1 MSSRKSSRGSRTSS
15 RVSSKRDNNDFYAEI
30 SSTNN
35 GKTMSRDITN
45 QALIGAFVLT
55 LIIQGSVLYYLY
67 NLEDADCN
75 CIRDWRHNFCKAYAL
90 LVLGVGVVLIGL
102 HHLCKGFMILYYIA
116 ALINVYAFFTYI
128 GDLNATQCTC
138 AVKKQSGLNSVMR
151 IYRWLLLLV
160 GVSVIMQLLALLG
173 FGANKLTTSS

>member
-1 MSSRKSSRGSRTSS
+1 MSSRKSKRGSRSS
-15 RVSSKRDNNDFYAEI
+15 SHLSRKRNNDLYEEI

-35 GKTMSRDITN
+35 GKTMSRNITN

-67 NLEDADCN
+67 NLEDANCN

-90 LVLGVGVVLIGL
+90 LVIGVGVVLIGL
-102 HHLCKGFMILYYIA
+102 HHLSKGFMIIYHII
-116 ALINVYAFFTYI
+116 ALINAYAFFTYI

-138 AVKKQSGLNSVMR
+138 AVIKQSGLNTAMS
-151 IYRWLLLLV
+151 IYRWVLLLI
-160 GVSVIMQLLALLG
+160 GISVIIKLLTMLG
-173 FGANKLTTSS
+173 FGISKITTSS